1 MRLLL
6 AVCMLLLGGSLFAAQ
21 TAPTVLDDVTLR
33 TLARLAVGDQ
43 IVLDAFPV
51 GPGKRAA
58 VGFQRIEIYAPG
70 ARMVEI
76 SSDGERELP
85 RSTRV
90 HLLGDT
96 ADGTTRI
103 VLSYDPSE
111 DAAPHGAGTGPSG
124 AFELRGARSDAGWQ
138 LVALDP
144 QEAMP
149 AGVVPEFIANDDS
162 MTHPHSSAAP
172 SGMAGLDLRASA
184 AAGVAVI
191 AVDTDNE
198 WLSSR
203 FNNNTAQAIAWSADL
218 FAQLNLIYQ
227 RDLNVVLQQG
237 TTFLRIAPDPY
248 TTTGSPASSTH
259 LDEFGTYW
267 QNNYSS
273 SGGTGVPRAFAM
285 LLSGKSASGNSAS
298 GIAWLNSY
306 CRTPSYGGSYSVVQA
321 FTNPSI
327 SVAQSAF
334 IVAHEL
340 GHNFGAAHTHC
351 TNASTGDS
359 PNNTNTIDQCFSG
372 EGNCYTGVTSCPVS
386 GPAAP
391 KGTLMSYCHI
401 SSAGCGPNVQQFHP
415 THITRLRGYV
425 AQNTASCLR
434 PDTIFRH
441 GFQ

>member
-1 MRLLL
+1 MRLLFALYMVVL
-6 AVCMLLLGGSLFAAQ
+6 AGSLSAAE
-21 TAPTVLDDVTLR
+21 TTPRLFTSSTLT
-33 TLARLAVGDQ
+33 TLSRLPVGEPHR
-43 IVLDAFPV
+43 LKAFPV
-51 GPGKRAA
+51 GPDQSAE
-58 VGFQRIEIYAPG
+58 VDFQRIEIYAPG
-70 ARMVEI
+70 ARIVEI

-90 HLLGDT
+90 HLLGST
-96 ADGTTRI
+96 ADGNTRV
-103 VLSYDPSE
+103 VLSFDPTQ

-124 AFELRGARSDAGWQ
+124 AFELRGERSDAGWR
-138 LVALDP
+138 LIALSPLD
-144 QEAMP
+144 AVP

-162 MTHPHSSAAP
+162 MTHSDSSAP
-172 SGMAGLDLRASA
+172 LSGLAGLDLRGSA

-198 WLSSR
+198 WLSTR
-203 FNNNTAQAIAWSADL
+203 FNNNTAQATAWTADL

-237 TTFLRIAPDPY
+237 TTFLRTAPDPY

-259 LDEFGTYW
+259 LNEFGTYW

-273 SGGTGVPRAFAM
+273 GGNAVPRAFAT
-285 LLSGKSASGNSAS
+285 LLSGKSSSGNSAS

-321 FTNPSI
+321 FTNPGI
-327 SVAQSAF
+327 GVASSAF

-351 TNASTGDS
+351 TNASSGGS
-359 PNNTNTIDQCFSG
+359 PTNSNTIDQCFSG
-372 EGNCYTGVTSCPVS
+372 ESSCYTGVTSCPVS
-386 GPAAP
+386 GPGAP
-391 KGTLMSYCHI
+391 KGTLMSYCHT
-401 SSAGCGPNVQQFHP
+401 SGASCGSNVQQFHP

-425 AQNTASCLR
+425 AQNTGSCLR
-434 PDTIFRH
+434 SDTIFSH